1 MSLDFSSGMRFH
13 PQYNVW
19 LSPTVLYAPPVAYLV
34 LALWCHRAMKT
45 RQTPSWVPSVV
56 KLYNVSQVVLCLYMT
71 IGLLPVVG
79 IPNVFGIGLPETAQI
94 EWFVFVHYLSKYLDW
109 LDTVWM
115 ILKKKSDK
123 QMSFLHLYHHATIG
137 VVWGVVLSSGFGS
150 GTVGYGA
157 FINSVTHVLMYT
169 HYFVTS
175 VGLRNPLKNYLTMWQ
190 IGQFYSCFL
199 HANLLLWVF
208 SDSIKIE
215 VWRLAWI
222 QFFYHITMVY
232 LFTFKLHWVP
242 DFIKGPSSKK
252 SA

>member
-1 MSLDFSSGMRFH
+1 MG
-13 PQYNVW
+13 
-19 LSPTVLYAPPVAYLV
+19 
-34 LALWCHRAMKT
+34 
-45 RQTPSWVPSVV
+45 
-56 KLYNVSQVVLCLYMT
+56 CLYMT

-94 EWFVFVHYLSKYLDW
+94 EWFIFVHYLSKYFDW

-123 QMSFLHLYHHATIG
+123 QMCFLHLYHHATIG

-150 GTVGYGA
+150 GTAGYGA

-169 HYFVTS
+169 
-175 VGLRNPLKNYLTMWQ
+175 NYLTMWQ

-242 DFIKGPSSKK
+242 DFIKGSSSKK